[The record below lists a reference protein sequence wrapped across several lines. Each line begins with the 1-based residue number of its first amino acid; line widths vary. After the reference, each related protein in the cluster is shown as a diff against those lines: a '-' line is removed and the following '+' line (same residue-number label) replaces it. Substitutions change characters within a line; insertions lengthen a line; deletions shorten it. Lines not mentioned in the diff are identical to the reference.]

1 MRKKSEKSQ
10 KKDKKKLKDLCS
22 HSGIVGTLCNAENCN
37 GGCVYIKES
46 SKPHDK

>member
-1 MRKKSEKSQ
+1 MRKKLEKSQ

-37 GGCVYIKES
+37 GGCVYTKES
-46 SKPHDK
+46 DKRHDK